1 MYLMIGEA
9 ACIHV
14 DESVAADI
22 LDRKF
27 GWIHFEVLP
36 VFVPVGIVAIHLI
49 SVRFNGKLA
58 ISGTDLCHNAA
69 LVRGVLEIF
78 SGKVLC
84 TFACNGTV
92 ALMVVGDTFGLGRQ

>member
-1 MYLMIGEA
+1 MIGEA
-9 ACIHV
+9 ACISV

-27 GWIHFEVLP
+27 GWIHFEVLLCG
-36 VFVPVGIVAIHLI
+36 VLVGIVDIHLI

-58 ISGTDLCHNAA
+58 ISGTDLCRSAA

-78 SGKVLC
+78 SKM
-84 TFACNGTV
+84 F
-92 ALMVVGDTFGLGRQ
+92 